1 MAGSL
6 FLPTQNYVC
15 AGSTVC
21 VCVRRRFQPGGRQ
34 MRWYSGVVL
43 DVREGKAWVHLT
55 KHPGEYALVG
65 PSNITL
71 RNDRQAP
78 QPLNINHLT
87 PGD

>member
-1 MAGSL
+1 
-6 FLPTQNYVC
+6 
-15 AGSTVC
+15 
-21 VCVRRRFQPGGRQ
+21 